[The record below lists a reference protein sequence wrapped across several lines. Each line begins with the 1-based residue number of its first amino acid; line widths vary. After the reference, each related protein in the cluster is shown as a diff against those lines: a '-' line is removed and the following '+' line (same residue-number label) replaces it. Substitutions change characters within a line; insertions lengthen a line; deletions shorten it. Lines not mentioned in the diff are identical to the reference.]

1 MPARRES
8 AFQSQIP
15 FPDGDIPPSPPAP
28 ITGQTDLVGT
38 VCQREILR
46 QFPSVGFSI
55 LRQELRKKMA
65 ALGHALSTVDRSIG
79 RLVSHGTLRSDCGS
93 LILTDRDPPKPV
105 NLAYSRPGKQSN
117 RFGQQ
122 SEEDVVDMVRDLLA
136 HRLDQCWERPNG
148 LLRKVLVAV
157 EWAGR
162 IARAVAAGDPN
173 GTRRAI
179 REYQDH
185 WGDRELTADDL
196 LEAVQIGLFPET
208 FAEDPRVREGIE
220 RWMAESQRR
229 RDNWLAAAVETPPE
243 DGDAP
248 PPPGPAY
255 RGGLIPFNGPP
266 RCGRSRLRVWLD
278 AVST

>member
-8 AFQSQIP
+8 SSQGRIP
-15 FPDGDIPPSPPAP
+15 FPGGDPPPSPPAP
-28 ITGQTDLVGT
+28 LTGQPDLVGT

-122 SEEDVVDMVRDLLA
+122 SEEDVVEMVRDLLA

-162 IARAVAAGDPN
+162 IARAVAAGDAQ
-173 GTRRAI
+173 GTRAAI
-179 REYQDH
+179 REYQEH
-185 WGDRELTADDL
+185 WGRRDLTADDL
-196 LEAVQIGLFPET
+196 LEAVQVGLFPET
-208 FAEDPRVREGIE
+208 FAEDPEVRREIE
-220 RWMAESQRR
+220 SWMVEAQRR
-229 RDNWLAAAVETPPE
+229 RDDWLARAVEEPPAE
-243 DGDAP
+243 DDAP
-248 PPPGPAY
+248 PLPGPRY
-255 RGGLIPFNGPP
+255 RDGLIPPNGPP
-266 RCGRSRLRVWLD
+266 RCGRARLRVWLD
-278 AVST
+278 ALRA